1 MSEQGQMRDDTPLTI
16 ERVLEQIPPWQG
28 RIHRFAAVGGGISN
42 SNWRV
47 WIAGEPK
54 SFFVKIPGRGTEM
67 FINRAVALEASLK
80 AEAAGIGP
88 KVQHLQAPDGVEIV
102 EFVEGYRTASNRDF
116 LRTPVRDAVIAAYRK
131 LHGCTPLSQTKTVF
145 DMIEE
150 HLNQIA
156 QVSASMPAAAAGL
169 ITAYRQARQALEASG
184 LDFVPC
190 FNDPMP
196 GNFLLSASDH
206 LVLIDYEYASNND
219 RCYDLGAWS
228 TEMFFD
234 EAIERTMIEA
244 YFGAFDQ
251 RMMNRV
257 TVYKALADIKWTL
270 WSMLQ
275 NKISLLDFDFSKYGL
290 WKLLRARS
298 IIERPDWRSTLS
310 HL

>member
-1 MSEQGQMRDDTPLTI
+1 MSEQSVMGDAPLTI
-16 ERVLEQIPPWQG
+16 ERVLAQVPAWQG
-28 RIHRFAAVGGGISN
+28 RINRFAPVGGGISN

-47 WIAGEPK
+47 WITDEAA
-54 SFFVKIPGRGTEM
+54 SYFVKIPGRGTEM

-80 AEAAGIGP
+80 AEFAGIGP
-88 KVQHLQAPDGVEIV
+88 KVHQIDAPDGVEIV

-116 LRTPVRDAVIAAYRK
+116 LRSSVRHVVVDAYRK
-131 LHGCTPLSQTKTVF
+131 FHKCSPLSQTKTVF

-150 HLNQIA
+150 HIEQIA
-156 QVSASMPAAAAGL
+156 TVSASMPDATHGL

-196 GNFLLSASDH
+196 GNFLLSPSDH
-206 LVLIDYEYASNND
+206 LVLIDYEYSSNND

-234 EAIERTMIEA
+234 DAIEAEMIET

-275 NKISLLDFDFSKYGL
+275 NKISALDFDFSKYGL
-290 WKLLRARS
+290 WKLLRARAVV
-298 IIERPDWRSTLS
+298 EREEWQATLAK
-310 HL
+310 L

>member
-1 MSEQGQMRDDTPLTI
+1 MSEPCHSTDTPLTI
-16 ERVLEQIPPWQG
+16 ERVLEQIPAWKG
-28 RIHRFAAVGGGISN
+28 RISQFAAVGGGISN

-47 WIAGEPK
+47 WIAGD
-54 SFFVKIPGRGTEM
+54 SRSYFVKIPGRGTEM

-88 KVQHLQAPDGVEIV
+88 RVLQIDAPEGVEIV

-116 LRTPVRDAVIAAYRK
+116 LRDSVRLAVIEAYRK
-131 LHGCTPLSQTKTVF
+131 LHDCAPLSQTKTVF

-150 HLNQIA
+150 HREQIA
-156 QVSASMPAAAAGL
+156 TVSASMPDATNGL
-169 ITAYRQARQALEASG
+169 ITAYYQARQALEAAG

-196 GNFLLSASDH
+196 GNFLLSPTDH
-206 LVLIDYEYASNND
+206 LVLIDYEYSSNND

-234 EAIERTMIEA
+234 TATEAAMIEA
-244 YFGAFDQ
+244 YFGTFDP

-275 NKISLLDFDFSKYGL
+275 NKISLLEFDFSKYGL

-298 IIERPDWRSTLS
+298 IVERPDWQAMLAK
-310 HL
+310 L

>member
-1 MSEQGQMRDDTPLTI
+1 MSEQIEMQDEHLTI
-16 ERVLEQIPPWQG
+16 ETVLDHIPEWKGRVT
-28 RIHRFAAVGGGISN
+28 RFSPVGGGISN

-47 WIAGEPK
+47 WVAGAPK

-88 KVQHLQAPDGVEIV
+88 RVQQLQAPQGVEIV

-116 LRTPVRDAVIAAYRK
+116 LRPPVQAAVIEAYQK
-131 LHGCTPLSQTKTVF
+131 LHACTPLSQTKTAF

-150 HLNQIA
+150 HLDQIA
-156 QVSASMPAAAAGL
+156 AVSASMPDATAGL
-169 ITAYRQARQALEASG
+169 IAAYRQARQALEASG

-196 GNFLLSASDH
+196 GNFLLRDDDH
-206 LVLIDYEYASNND
+206 LVLIDYEYSSNND

-234 EAIERTMIEA
+234 PATEMTLIEA

-251 RMMNRV
+251 RMLNRM
-257 TVYKALADIKWTL
+257 TVYRALADIKWTL

-275 NKISLLDFDFSKYGL
+275 NKISLLEFDFSKYGL

-298 IIERPDWRSTLS
+298 IVERADWRAMLS
-310 HL
+310 KL

>member
-1 MSEQGQMRDDTPLTI
+1 MSEQGQMRDTPLTI
-16 ERVLEQIPPWQG
+16 ERVLEDIPAWQD
-28 RIHRFAAVGGGISN
+28 RISRFAPVGGGISN

-88 KVQHLQAPDGVEIV
+88 RVHQLHAPSGVEIV
-102 EFVEGYRTASNRDF
+102 EFVDGYRTASNRDF
-116 LRTPVRDAVIAAYRK
+116 LREPVRDAVIAAYRK
-131 LHGCTPLSQTKTVF
+131 LHGCAPLSQTKTVF

-150 HLNQIA
+150 HLDQIA
-156 QVSASMPAAAAGL
+156 QVSAPMPDSTTRI

-196 GNFLLSASDH
+196 GNFLLGENDH

-234 EAIERTMIEA
+234 EAIDAAMIEA

-298 IIERPDWRSTLS
+298 VIEKPAWQATLS
-310 HL
+310 RL

>member
-1 MSEQGQMRDDTPLTI
+1 MYEQIEISDEPLTI
-16 ERVLEQIPPWQG
+16 EAVLDQIPAWKG
-28 RIHRFAAVGGGISN
+28 RVTRFSPVGGGISN

-47 WIAGEPK
+47 WITGEPK

-88 KVQHLQAPDGVEIV
+88 RVHQLQAPQGVEIV

-116 LRTPVRDAVIAAYRK
+116 LRPSVRGAVVEAYQK
-131 LHGCTPLSQTKTVF
+131 LHACTPLSQTKTVF

-150 HLNQIA
+150 HLEQIA
-156 QVSASMPAAAAGL
+156 KVSAAMPEATAGL

-196 GNFLLSASDH
+196 GNFLLDPDDH
-206 LVLIDYEYASNND
+206 LVLIDYEYSSNND

-234 EAIERTMIEA
+234 EATEAALIED
-244 YFGAFDQ
+244 YFGTFDQ
-251 RMMNRV
+251 RMMNRM

-275 NKISLLDFDFSKYGL
+275 NKISLLEFDFSKYGL

-298 IIERPDWRSTLS
+298 ITERADWQVTLS
-310 HL
+310 KL

>member
-1 MSEQGQMRDDTPLTI
+1 MSEHLTI
-16 ERVLEQIPPWQG
+16 ETVLDCIPEWKGRVT
-28 RIHRFAAVGGGISN
+28 RFSPVGGGISN

-47 WIAGEPK
+47 WIEGEPK

-88 KVQHLQAPDGVEIV
+88 RVHQLQAPYGVEIV

-116 LRTPVRDAVIAAYRK
+116 LRPPVQAAVIEAYQK
-131 LHGCTPLSQTKTVF
+131 LHACAPLSQTKTVF

-150 HLNQIA
+150 HLDQIA
-156 QVSASMPAAAAGL
+156 AVSASMPEAAAGL
-169 ITAYRQARQALEASG
+169 IMAYRQARQALEASG
-184 LDFVPC
+184 MDFVPC

-196 GNFLLSASDH
+196 GNFLLSKQDH
-206 LVLIDYEYASNND
+206 LVLIDYEYSSNND

-234 EAIERTMIEA
+234 EATETILIEA
-244 YFGAFDQ
+244 YLGSFDQ
-251 RMMNRV
+251 RMMNRM

-298 IIERPDWRSTLS
+298 ITERADWHILLS
-310 HL
+310 KL